1 LLVLKR
7 RKDMISRKAIIKALY
22 KASFYVFFIP
32 IAFFVILILFMGK
45 TFEEICD
52 KINEYLD

>member
-1 LLVLKR
+1 
-7 RKDMISRKAIIKALY
+7 MISRKAIIKTLY
-22 KASFYVFFIP
+22 KALFYVFFIP